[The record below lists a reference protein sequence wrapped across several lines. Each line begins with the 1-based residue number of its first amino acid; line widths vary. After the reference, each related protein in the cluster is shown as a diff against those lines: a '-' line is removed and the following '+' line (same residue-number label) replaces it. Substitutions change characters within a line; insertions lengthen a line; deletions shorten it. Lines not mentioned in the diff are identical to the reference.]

1 MGLSEE
7 VEMPVKNE
15 FRRLASELI
24 KGYLRHQSWKAHEGL
39 FVPLASEDGE
49 AEAGAVARDARRLR
63 RSLKKLAGVKLSAS
77 EASDVWPQVLEHKWY
92 LGERL
97 GRDVGLRVAA
107 VDYFENIRRPRAR
120 TSLRAK
126 GGGLPPRLPM
136 MMPVG
141 RGS

>member
-1 MGLSEE
+1 MT
-7 VEMPVKNE
+7 VKTE

-24 KGYLRHQSWKAHEGL
+24 KGYLKHQSWKAHEGL
-39 FVPLASEDGE
+39 FMPLAWEEEGSVTN
-49 AEAGAVARDARRLR
+49 AVARDARRLR
-63 RSLKKLAGVKLSAS
+63 RSLKELAGVRLSAS

-107 VDYFENIRRPRAR
+107 VDYFENIRRPRGR
-120 TSLRAK
+120 SSLRAK
-126 GGGLPPRLPM
+126 SGGLPSRLPM

-141 RGS
+141 HGS

>member
-1 MGLSEE
+1 MT
-7 VEMPVKNE
+7 VKTE

-24 KGYLRHQSWKAHEGL
+24 KGYLKHQSWKAHEGL
-39 FVPLASEDGE
+39 FMPLELEDDE
-49 AEAGAVARDARRLR
+49 VAVDAVARDARRLR
-63 RSLKKLAGVKLSAS
+63 RSLKELAGVRLSAS

-120 TSLRAK
+120 TSLRA
-126 GGGLPPRLPM
+126 GSGGLPPRLPM

-141 RGS
+141 HGS

>member
-1 MGLSEE
+1 
-7 VEMPVKNE
+7 MPVRNE

-24 KGYLRHQSWKAHEGL
+24 KGYLKHQSWKAHEGL
-39 FVPLASEDGE
+39 FVPLASESGKSDE
-49 AEAGAVARDARRLR
+49 AAAVAVARDARRLR
-63 RSLKKLAGVKLSAS
+63 RSLKELAGVKLSAS

-107 VDYFENIRRPRAR
+107 VDYFENIRRPRSRA
-120 TSLRAK
+120 SLRAQ

-141 RGS
+141 HGS